1 MNGEPTSATEPQVD
15 AAVTELEDQL
25 RRALADLDN
34 LRKRYAREMAR
45 ERADERARVVRAWL
59 PVVDS
64 LDRALAHE
72 ETEGLRVVRDQALA
86 VLGGLGFSRF
96 DDVGAPFDPTR
107 HEAVA
112 SVDSDEAAGTI
123 VGVVQPGYGSPE
135 FVLRPASV
143 VVSRGRD

>member
-1 MNGEPTSATEPQVD
+1 MNGEPISAAEPQVD
-15 AAVTELEDQL
+15 SAVTELEDQL
-25 RRALADLDN
+25 RRALADVDN
-34 LRKRYAREMAR
+34 LRKRYAREVAR

-72 ETEGLRVVRDQALA
+72 ETEGLRVVRDQAIA
-86 VLGGLGFSRF
+86 VLGELGFSRF
-96 DDVGAPFDPTR
+96 EDVGERFDPAR

-112 SVDSDEAAGTI
+112 SVDSDAAAGTI
-123 VGVVQPGYGSPE
+123 VGVVHPGYGSPE

-143 VVSRGRD
+143 VVSAGRG

>member
-1 MNGEPTSATEPQVD
+1 VNGEPISAAEPQVD
-15 AAVTELEDQL
+15 SAVTESEDRL

-34 LRKRYAREMAR
+34 LRKRYARELAR
-45 ERADERARVVRAWL
+45 ERADERANVVRAWL

-72 ETEGLRVVRDQALA
+72 ETEALRVVRDQAIA
-86 VLGGLGFSRF
+86 VLGELGFSRF
-96 DDVGAPFDPTR
+96 EDVGAPFDPTR

-143 VVSRGRD
+143 VVSTGPG